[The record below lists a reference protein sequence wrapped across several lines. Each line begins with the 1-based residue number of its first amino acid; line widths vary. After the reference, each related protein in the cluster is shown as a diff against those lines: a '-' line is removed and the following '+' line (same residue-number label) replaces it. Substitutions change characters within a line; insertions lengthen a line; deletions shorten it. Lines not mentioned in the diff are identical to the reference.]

1 MERLLPE
8 FDPALG
14 EYTASKLRAAGI
26 DVRLRTKVAA
36 FDGRTLLLESSSD
49 IRHAVASSRR
59 AR

>member
-14 EYTASKLRAAGI
+14 EYTASRLRAAGI

-36 FDGRTLLLESSSD
+36 FDGRTLSLESSSD
-49 IRHAVASSRR
+49 SSQAVAALRR
-59 AR
+59 VR